1 MPAHE
6 ATHHG
11 SVHFRGHPGHE
22 PAAGTLQD
30 EAMNQLTT
38 HLRHVLMAA
47 ALSCFAPFAA
57 AQAQSADVLTV
68 QDVTC
73 VGNRHMSCEFIRD
86 HLYLQAGDALVEDEI
101 RNAELRM
108 SALRIFESVKIRLE
122 KGAQRGAVIVV
133 MEVEEG
139 DPVTTEWLIA
149 ASSREDSQRGVLAG
163 RIAHQNLWGKGK
175 IADLS
180 AVALMPTDGD
190 SYNEA
195 YDLTARYADPQ
206 LFGSKRYFAT
216 TSLGWRKRRY
226 SDSYGNYGDLD
237 TGRFDISVGRRI
249 ADFSYFTF
257 GLTYREEVDWTAG
270 HWDSDGSFVV
280 YQPDDTG
287 SWAIRMVYG
296 WSTEDD
302 LHFPTQGTSF
312 QIIAGGDYEPSEPL
326 GRSHLQFRKTWPMA
340 GAFWTFKVGGDP
352 SPEYRSSF
360 GESQLFALGYARP
373 VATGD
378 EILRARWYVE
388 PGFAVKSHNS
398 AGDTVFEYGV
408 KIGFRADT
416 RTFGLV
422 DFYLLATKDTTQ

>member
-1 MPAHE
+1 
-6 ATHHG
+6 
-11 SVHFRGHPGHE
+11 
-22 PAAGTLQD
+22 
-30 EAMNQLTT
+30 MNENFNN
-38 HLRHVLMAA
+38 LRRVGAA
-47 ALSCFAPFAA
+47 ALLSFLAPWAL
-57 AQAQSADVLTV
+57 AQPGADPLVV
-68 QDVTC
+68 QDVIC
-73 VGNRHMSCEFIRD
+73 AGNEQMSCEFIRD
-86 HLYLQAGDALVEDEI
+86 HLYLRAGERLVEDEI

-133 MEVEEG
+133 MEVEEA
-139 DPVTTEWLIA
+139 DPFTKEWLFA
-149 ASSREDSQRGVLAG
+149 ASSREDSRRGVFAG

-175 IADLS
+175 IAEIS
-180 AVALMPTDGD
+180 ALALVPADGD
-190 SYNEA
+190 AYNEA
-195 YDLTARYADPQ
+195 YDFSLRYADPQ

-226 SDSYGNYGDLD
+226 RDSYGNHGDLD
-237 TGRFDISVGRRI
+237 TGRFDISVGRRV

-257 GLTYREEVDWTAG
+257 GMTYRQEVDWTAG
-270 HWDSDGSFVV
+270 HWNSDGSFIV

-287 SWAIRMVYG
+287 SWAMRMIYG

-302 LHFPTQGTSF
+302 LHFPTQGTTF
-312 QIIAGGDYEPSEPL
+312 QIIAGGDYEPSEPI

-340 GAFWTFKVGGDP
+340 GAYWTVKVGGDP

-378 EILRARWYVE
+378 EILRGRWYVE
-388 PGFAVKSHNS
+388 PGFGVRSHNS
-398 AGDTVFEYGV
+398 AGDTVFEYGL
-408 KIGFRADT
+408 KAGFRADT

-422 DFYLLATKDTTQ
+422 DFYILATRDTIR